1 MSKKIYF
8 CGSICGGRQDADL
21 YARLIS
27 LLKGYGM
34 VLTETVGDTQFN
46 EEGIVQWNR

>member
-8 CGSICGGRQDADL
+8 CGSIYGGRHDADL

-27 LLKGYGM
+27 LLKGYGT
-34 VLTETVGDTQFN
+34 VLTEIVGDTQLI
-46 EEGIVQWNR
+46 EEGMMIS